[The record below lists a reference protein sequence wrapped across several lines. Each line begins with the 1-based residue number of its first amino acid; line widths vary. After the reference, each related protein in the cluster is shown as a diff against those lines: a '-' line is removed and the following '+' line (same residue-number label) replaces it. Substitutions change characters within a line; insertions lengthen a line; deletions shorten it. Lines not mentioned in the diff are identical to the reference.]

1 MTKILNKDLWQQI
14 ESSTSNVAQE
24 ITERRK
30 THNSNS
36 QEITMPQ
43 QSTTLE
49 SDAVVTAPKKT
60 SVPSVA
66 SDSGMVNLQPSTTEI
81 IKVKEKA
88 FPDNLP
94 TILDVIMGHNGKP
107 YSVRHDRSNQYVME
121 IGSRALNNFIREIGQ
136 EDGHRLRKADLNDI
150 NETLIAYAERTG
162 VVKPV
167 WFRVAKIEGGVMI
180 DIGDDCH
187 TRVAISAGKVEIIE
201 YGSDTLFFR
210 TPFCLPMAMPQEAR
224 R

>member
-1 MTKILNKDLWQQI
+1 MTEILNKDLWQKI
-14 ESSTSNVAQE
+14 ESSTSNKAKEV
-24 ITERRK
+24 TERRK

-36 QEITMPQ
+36 QEMTMPQ
-43 QSTTLE
+43 QSTTLK
-49 SDAVVTAPKKT
+49 SNGVVTVPKIT
-60 SVPSVA
+60 NVPSVA
-66 SDSGMVNLQPSTTEI
+66 SDSGMVILQPSTTEI

-94 TILDVIMGHNGKP
+94 TILDVIMGNNGKP
-107 YSVRHDRSNQYVME
+107 YSVRHDRGNKYVLE

-150 NETLIAYAERTG
+150 NDMLIAYAERTG
-162 VVKPV
+162 VVKQV
-167 WFRVAKIEGGVMI
+167 WFRVAKIEGGIMI

-187 TRVAISAGKVEIIE
+187 TRVAISAGNVEKIE
-201 YGSDTLFFR
+201 SGSDTLFFR